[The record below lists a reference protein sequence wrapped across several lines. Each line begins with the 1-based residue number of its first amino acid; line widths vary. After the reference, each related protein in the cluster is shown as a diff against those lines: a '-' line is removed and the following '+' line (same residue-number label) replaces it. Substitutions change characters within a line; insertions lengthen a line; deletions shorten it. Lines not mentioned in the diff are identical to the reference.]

1 MRIVIT
7 EFMDPRAVAQLEARH
22 EVLYAPDL
30 VDNPA
35 QLLTEARTADAIIV
49 RNRTQVRGDLL
60 DQLTQCR
67 CVGRLGVGLDNI
79 DVEGCVD
86 RNISVFPATGANSLS
101 VAEYVISAMMT
112 LLRPVFSATTQM
124 TQGKWPRAALS
135 DGGEVGGKR
144 LGVIGYGAIG
154 QTSAR
159 LARGLG
165 MTVIAFDAML
175 PPDAPIFARTGV
187 QAADLDTL
195 LKTADVI
202 TLHVPLVA
210 STRGLIGADQLARMA
225 IERGTDGFA
234 DVLLRFGDEV
244 IRDGDIDRKK
254 LAEIVFSD
262 ESSRKDLEAIIHPR
276 VQALFAQA
284 VADLDIDDIL
294 IYEIPLLVETGA
306 SEKFDYVITVESDI
320 ELRKARL
327 LKKGLYISQIEKR
340 MASQASEEAR
350 TAVADAVIR
359 NDGDEDSL
367 LRQVENLWESVL
379 LPQSLG

>member
-1 MRIVIT
+1 MLVVGLTGGIGSGKST
-7 EFMDPRAVAQLEARH
+7 VAQNFAELGA
-22 EVLYAPDL
+22 L
-30 VDNPA
+30 V
-35 QLLTEARTADAIIV
+35 
-49 RNRTQVRGDLL
+49 
-60 DQLTQCR
+60 
-67 CVGRLGVGLDNI
+67 I
-79 DVEGCVD
+79 D
-86 RNISVFPATGANSLS
+86 
-101 VAEYVISAMMT
+101 
-112 LLRPVFSATTQM
+112 
-124 TQGKWPRAALS
+124 
-135 DGGEVGGKR
+135 
-144 LGVIGYGAIG
+144 
-154 QTSAR
+154 
-159 LARGLG
+159 
-165 MTVIAFDAML
+165 
-175 PPDAPIFARTGV
+175 
-187 QAADLDTL
+187 
-195 LKTADVI
+195 
-202 TLHVPLVA
+202 
-210 STRGLIGADQLARMA
+210 ADQLARMA

-244 IRDGDIDRKK
+244 IRNGDIDRKK

-262 ESSRKDLEAIIHPR
+262 EGARKDLEGIIHPR

-306 SEKFDYVITVESDI
+306 SEKFDYVITVETDI